1 MGAYSSTFLPPSPN
15 KDVVKSPSMHIWIDK
30 QIFLKS
36 LFMKNQMELRLRL
49 GRLALFG
56 IIIGIGFG
64 LILKSMVIGIFL
76 GLPLAFIGG
85 IIYRT
90 LRT

>member
-1 MGAYSSTFLPPSPN
+1 M
-15 KDVVKSPSMHIWIDK
+15 KSPSMHIWIDK

-56 IIIGIGFG
+56 IIIGIGIG

>member
-1 MGAYSSTFLPPSPN
+1 
-15 KDVVKSPSMHIWIDK
+15 MHIWIDK